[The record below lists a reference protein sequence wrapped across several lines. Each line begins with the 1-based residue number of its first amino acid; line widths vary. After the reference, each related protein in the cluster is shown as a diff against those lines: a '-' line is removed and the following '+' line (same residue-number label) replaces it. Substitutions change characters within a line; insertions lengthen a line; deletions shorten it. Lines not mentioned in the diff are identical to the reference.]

1 MNRSNK
7 KIILLLLFTIFL
19 SVSINAQEVI
29 NQSSAETWNSNKV
42 TFPSYITTHRE
53 NLILPKIKGYEV
65 ISCDFHVHTVF
76 SDGLMWPTFRVLEAW
91 KQGLDCFAM
100 TDHVEYRPHRENL
113 KADLNTSY
121 DLAKEDADKVGLMLI
136 KGAEITRKPKNW
148 GHFNALFIKDAN
160 LLEVEDAKEA
170 LLAAKKQNA
179 FIIWNHPGWSLDST
193 LINPF
198 VEDML
203 KENIINGIEVYN
215 NCEFYPN
222 AMAWAIDKHL
232 TIIAAT
238 DVHGTV
244 EQGTLEKE
252 GSLRPMTLVLAKE
265 RSLNGIREALEAG
278 RTMAFFQGYI
288 AAKEEIAMWLTEEY
302 LSVKKVSGNEKNDF
316 YTMTNSSS
324 VPFKIVFNNKRYELP
339 ALSTISFNVSKG
351 TSKIAVKF
359 ENVIIYENKVL
370 AHDLLLQ

>member
-121 DLAKEDADKVGLMLI
+121 DLAKEDADQVGLVLI

-160 LLEVEDAKEA
+160 LLEVEDPKEA

-198 VEDML
+198 VGEMF
-203 KENIINGIEVYN
+203 KEKIINGIEVYN
-215 NCEFYPN
+215 NCEFYPK

-232 TIIAAT
+232 AIIAAT

-244 EQGTLEKE
+244 EQGTLKQDA
-252 GSLRPMTLVLAKE
+252 SQRPMTLVLAKE
-265 RSLNGIREALEAG
+265 HSSNGIREALDAG

-288 AAKEEIAMWLTEEY
+288 AAREEIAIWLTEEY
-302 LSVKKVSGNEKNDF
+302 LSVKKVYSNEKNDF
-316 YTMTNSSS
+316 YTLTNSSS
-324 VPFKIVFNNKRYELP
+324 VPFKILFNNKRYVLP
-339 ALSTISFNVSKG
+339 ALSTISFNVPKG
-351 TSKIAVKF
+351 VSKIAVKF
-359 ENVIIYENKVL
+359 ENIIIYENKVL

>member
-1 MNRSNK
+1 MKRSNK
-7 KIILLLLFTIFL
+7 KIILLLLFTLFL

-29 NQSSAETWNSNKV
+29 NHSSAETWNPNKV

-121 DLAKEDADKVGLMLI
+121 DLAKEDADQVGLMLI

-302 LSVKKVSGNEKNDF
+302 LSVKKVSGNEKIDF

-359 ENVIIYENKVL
+359 ENVIIYENKIL